1 MSETTPS
8 QSQIT
13 ETTSRHRGFQGKV
26 IFDISL
32 SLDGFI
38 TGPNDSP
45 EQPLGE
51 GGERLHEW
59 MFLPSGG
66 PIRPEVDEE
75 RFKTIGAMV
84 MGRRMFDV
92 GEESW
97 GENPPF
103 HLPVFILSHA
113 AKETLIKEG
122 GTSYTFVTSGI
133 ENVLAQAKAAAG
145 DQNVQVMGGANLA
158 QQFLTA
164 GLLDEIQLHLVPV
177 LLGEGKRLF
186 EHLGSEP
193 LELEIISVIQPKEV
207 IHLRFRIV
215 K

>member
-1 MSETTPS
+1 MSETTRS
-8 QSQIT
+8 KSENR
-13 ETTSRHRGFQGKV
+13 ETTSLHGGSQGKV
-26 IFDISL
+26 LLDISM

-38 TGPNDSP
+38 TGPDDSP

-51 GGERLHEW
+51 GGERLHDW

-66 PIRPEVDEE
+66 SIRPEVDEE

-92 GEESW
+92 GEEPW

-103 HLPVFILSHA
+103 HMPVFVLTHN
-113 AKETLIKEG
+113 AKKTLIKEG

-133 ENVLAQAKAAAG
+133 ENALAQAKAAAS
-145 DQNVQVMGGANLA
+145 DQNVQVMGGADIA
-158 QQFLTA
+158 QQFLMA
-164 GLLDEIQLHLVPV
+164 GLLDEIQIHLVPV
-177 LLGEGKRLF
+177 LLGKGKRLF

-193 LELEIISVIQPKEV
+193 TELEITSVIQSKEV
-207 IHLRFRIV
+207 THLRFRIV

>member
-1 MSETTPS
+1 MSETTRS
-8 QSQIT
+8 KSRNGEIT
-13 ETTSRHRGFQGKV
+13 SLHGGSQGKV
-26 IFDISL
+26 LLDISM

-38 TGPNDSP
+38 AGPNNSP
-45 EQPLGE
+45 EKPLGE
-51 GGERLHEW
+51 GGERLHNW

-66 PIRPEVDEE
+66 PIRPEVEEE

-84 MGRRMFDV
+84 MGRLMFDV
-92 GEESW
+92 GEEPW

-103 HLPVFILSHA
+103 HLPIFVLTHN

-133 ENVLAQAKAAAG
+133 ENALAQAKAAAD
-145 DQNVQVMGGANLA
+145 DQNVQVMGGADLA
-158 QQFLTA
+158 QQFLTR
-164 GLLDEIQLHLVPV
+164 GMLDEIQIHLVPV
-177 LLGEGKRLF
+177 LLGEGIRLF

-193 LELEIISVIQPKEV
+193 TELEITRVIQSKEV
-207 IHLRFRIV
+207 THLRFRIV

>member
-38 TGPNDSP
+38 TGPNNSP
-45 EQPLGE
+45 EKPLGE
-51 GGERLHEW
+51 GGERLHNW

-66 PIRPEVDEE
+66 PIRPEVEEE

-84 MGRRMFDV
+84 MGRLMFDV
-92 GEESW
+92 GEEPW

-103 HLPVFILSHA
+103 HLPIFVLTHN

-122 GTSYTFVTSGI
+122 GTCYTFVTSGI
-133 ENVLAQAKAAAG
+133 ENALAQAKAAAD
-145 DQNVQVMGGANLA
+145 DQNVQVMGGADLA
-158 QQFLTA
+158 QQFLTR
-164 GLLDEIQLHLVPV
+164 GMLDEIQ
-177 LLGEGKRLF
+177 
-186 EHLGSEP
+186 
-193 LELEIISVIQPKEV
+193 I
-207 IHLRFRIV
+207 
-215 K
+215 